1 MVAHQDCRL
10 LWELTFPL
18 NADAHDA
25 LHLLDKSHKPTVDVA
40 ALVLDVCSNHAHPQK
55 GQQQPGNGGQRQQ
68 QKQHDS
74 NKSSDGAH
82 GDDLGP
88 KVRLAAVQEASNN
101 SSQGEGALAAKV
113 PGRTRFIFLAGVAC
127 TFIHVPVT
135 GWIHAK
141 KVQVK

>member
-10 LWELTFPL
+10 LWELAFPL

-40 ALVLDVCSNHAHPQK
+40 AFDLDVSPNDAHPQK
-55 GQQQPGNGGQRQQ
+55 GQKQSGNGGQRQQ

-74 NKSSDGAH
+74 NESSDGSH
-82 GDDLGP
+82 GEDLGP
-88 KVRLAAVQEASNN
+88 KVRLAAVQEASNI
-101 SSQGEGALAAKV
+101 SSQGEGALVAKV
-113 PGRTRFIFLAGVAC
+113 PGRTRFIFFAGVAC

-135 GWIHAK
+135 G
-141 KVQVK
+141 